1 MTEYVRIVHRMD
13 AKEDLDLDTKKK
25 RNWAKII
32 WSYDQ
37 EIGWYD
43 ERNKRFEYGYAVD
56 WLN

>member
-32 WSYDQ
+32 
-37 EIGWYD
+37 
-43 ERNKRFEYGYAVD
+43 
-56 WLN
+56 